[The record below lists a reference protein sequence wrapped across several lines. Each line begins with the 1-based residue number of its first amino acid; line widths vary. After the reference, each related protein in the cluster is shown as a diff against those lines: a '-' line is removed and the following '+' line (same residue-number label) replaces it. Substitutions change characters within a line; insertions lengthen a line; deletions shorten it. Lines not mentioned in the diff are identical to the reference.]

1 MLRIMVFVQ
10 NWFTDSERTHEDRGA
25 TMVEYALIVSLIA
38 LVAVAGVSAFGGKLS
53 TFFGALDPTGGKP

>member
-38 LVAVAGVSAFGGKLS
+38 LVAAVGVAAFGTKLS
-53 TFFGALDPTGGKP
+53 DFFNALNPAG